1 MANHLFICS
10 NDPLHIYQAEK
21 TTLKIV
27 HLNEGQFGKHF
38 YPFLDLT
45 PSKTGN

>member
-1 MANHLFICS
+1 
-10 NDPLHIYQAEK
+10 
-21 TTLKIV
+21 V